1 MKSKIRISALVA
13 LLVFMSATMANAQ
26 NRRFSRVNTRMS
38 YPGQCLDIP
47 GLTDVQKQ
55 KITEINTAHQ
65 KTIDE
70 MRQQFW
76 AAEDITLANEIK
88 AKMTLEQNNHLKKVS
103 AVLDEE
109 QMQFFNDNIMTGP
122 AGRGRAYSNAG
133 GRGRGYGA
141 ANRPG
146 RGRFAAG
153 RGGRGGAYYWR

>member
-1 MKSKIRISALVA
+1 MKNKFRISALIAV
-13 LLVFMSATMANAQ
+13 LVFMSATVANAQ
-26 NRRFSRVNTRMS
+26 YRRFSRVNTRMS
-38 YPGQCLDIP
+38 YPGQCLEIP
-47 GLTDVQKQ
+47 GLSDVQKQ

-65 KTIDE
+65 KTIDD

-109 QMQFFNDNIMTGP
+109 QLQYFNNNIVTGP
-122 AGRGRAYSNAG
+122 AGRGRAYNNGG
-133 GRGRGYGA
+133 GRGRGFGA
-141 ANRPG
+141 GNRPG

-153 RGGRGGAYYWR
+153 RGGRGGGYYRR